1 MKDFAPYIIS
11 QGNSILEALRRLN
24 DLSGKATT
32 LFVVDDAGR
41 LTGTLTDGDVRRA
54 LISGG
59 TLEMPVENAMHRDFR
74 ALRGDSIDVAA
85 IRAIRALRINMVPR
99 LNADGSIAEIY
110 DFTRLR
116 SILPIDAVLMAGG
129 KGERL
134 RPLTLNTPKPLLKVG
149 DKAIIDYNIAR
160 LARNGITNITVTT
173 NYLAEQIEQHF
184 ATEVEGV
191 MVKCLKEPCRL
202 GTIGAVKLVRN
213 FSHDH
218 LLVMNS
224 DLLTSINLEDM
235 YLSHIDSGAQ
245 LTVAVISYM
254 VSVPYAI
261 MRSENNRIVGLEEK
275 PTYNYY
281 ANAGIYL
288 FNRNLISLIPENE
301 YFDDTDFLDRIIA
314 EGGKI
319 NQFPINGTWIDIGS
333 PDDFRQAGELMKHK
347 QMLDF

>member
-1 MKDFAPYIIS
+1 
-11 QGNSILEALRRLN
+11 
-24 DLSGKATT
+24 
-32 LFVVDDAGR
+32 
-41 LTGTLTDGDVRRA
+41 
-54 LISGG
+54 
-59 TLEMPVENAMHRDFR
+59 
-74 ALRGDSIDVAA
+74 
-85 IRAIRALRINMVPR
+85 
-99 LNADGSIAEIY
+99 
-110 DFTRLR
+110 
-116 SILPIDAVLMAGG
+116 
-129 KGERL
+129 
-134 RPLTLNTPKPLLKVG
+134 
-149 DKAIIDYNIAR
+149 
-160 LARNGITNITVTT
+160 
-173 NYLAEQIEQHF
+173 
-184 ATEVEGV
+184 
-191 MVKCLKEPCRL
+191 
-202 GTIGAVKLVRN
+202 
-213 FSHDH
+213 
-218 LLVMNS
+218 
-224 DLLTSINLEDM
+224 M

-301 YFDDTDFLDRIIA
+301 YFDATDFLDRIIA